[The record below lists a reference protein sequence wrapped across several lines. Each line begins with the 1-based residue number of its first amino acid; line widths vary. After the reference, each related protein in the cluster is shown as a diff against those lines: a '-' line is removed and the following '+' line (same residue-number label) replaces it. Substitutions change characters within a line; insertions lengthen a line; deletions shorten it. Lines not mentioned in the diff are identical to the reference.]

1 MNNLKNNAA
10 LFGCLG
16 LVMGLV
22 GSVAMQSY
30 AASNDTATAN
40 DTASVAATSTAV
52 TSADQTK
59 TQGHRPLGGDGNI
72 TAINGNT
79 ITI

>member
-22 GSVAMQSY
+22 GSVALQSY
-30 AASNDTATAN
+30 AASNDTAT
-40 DTASVAATSTAV
+40 TSVAATSTTA
-52 TSADQTK
+52 TTANQTK